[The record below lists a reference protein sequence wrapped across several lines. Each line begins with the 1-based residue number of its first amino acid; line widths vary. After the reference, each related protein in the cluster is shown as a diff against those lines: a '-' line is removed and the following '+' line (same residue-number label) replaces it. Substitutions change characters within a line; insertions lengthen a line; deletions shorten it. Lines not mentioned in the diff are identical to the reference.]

1 MPRFRRGASVLSTL
15 LVAVAVILVS
25 GACGSGAIEGPDEA
39 SEQGGAAQ
47 DSTSVIDTEGSD
59 GTTATDRDDSD
70 ETPTSTTG
78 EPPTTLAPGSAGVST
93 DAGGNQIIIIPGC
106 VINVTERIES
116 QQYVVLRRELRCILD
131 NPAAV
136 PDEVLDAAR
145 VADALAKGRLTEA
158 DTDPGSDPAATA
170 GTRASG

>member
-1 MPRFRRGASVLSTL
+1 M
-15 LVAVAVILVS
+15 
-25 GACGSGAIEGPDEA
+25 
-39 SEQGGAAQ
+39 
-47 DSTSVIDTEGSD
+47 
-59 GTTATDRDDSD
+59 
-70 ETPTSTTG
+70 
-78 EPPTTLAPGSAGVST
+78 
-93 DAGGNQIIIIPGC
+93 
-106 VINVTERIES
+106 TERIES

-158 DTDPGSDPAATA
+158 ETDPGSDPAATA